1 MSIDLRTRY
10 LGLELKNPI
19 VASAGPLTGRLDTL
33 AELEAAGVAAVVLPS
48 LFEEQIER
56 EEVEINRLYEYGTES
71 FPEALTYRPEMD
83 DYHTGP
89 ESYLRL
95 VEEAR
100 ARLCVPI
107 IGSLNGT
114 TRGGWVEYARLIE
127 GAGADAIELN
137 VYFLATD
144 PDRTAVDVEAR
155 YLELVAEVRSAVS
168 IPLAVKVGPFFSS
181 MANMARRLIDSGADG
196 LVLFNR
202 FLQPDIDLE
211 TLTVQPRLVLS
222 TSEELRLPLRWIAI
236 LRPLLAASLAA
247 TTGVHTAEDVIKV
260 LLTGA
265 DAVMA
270 TSSLTRHGPSH
281 VATLLAGLES
291 WLVEKEYESVAQ
303 MKGSLSQRNSPDPA
317 AFERAN
323 YVKAITSYTGV
334 VI

>member
-1 MSIDLRTRY
+1 MSVDLSTRY
-10 LGLELKNPI
+10 LGLALKNPV
-19 VASAGPLTGRLDTL
+19 VASAGPLTGRIDTL
-33 AELEAAGVAAVVLPS
+33 RQLESAGAAAVVLPS

-56 EEVEINRLYEYGTES
+56 EAIEITRMYEQGAES
-71 FPEALTYRPEMD
+71 FFEALSYQPEMQ
-83 DYHTGP
+83 DYDTGP
-89 ESYLRL
+89 QSYLRF
-95 VEEAR
+95 VEEAKDS
-100 ARLCVPI
+100 LSIPV

-114 TRGGWVEYARLIE
+114 SRGGWVEYARLIE

-137 VYFLATD
+137 IYLVATN
-144 PDRTAVDVEAR
+144 PDQTAEDVESR
-155 YLELVAEVRSAVS
+155 YIELVAEVRSAVS
-168 IPLAVKVGPFFSS
+168 VPVAVKIGPFFSS
-181 MANMARRLIDSGADG
+181 MANMARKLAAAGADG

-236 LRPLLAASLAA
+236 LRPFLSASLAA
-247 TTGVHTAEDVIKV
+247 TTGVHTADDVIKL

-265 DAVMA
+265 DAVMT
-270 TSSLTRHGPSH
+270 TSALLKHGPSH
-281 VATLLAGLES
+281 VQTLILGLET
-291 WLVEKEYESVAQ
+291 WLVEKQYESVKQ

-323 YVKAITSYTGV
+323 YVKAITSYSGA